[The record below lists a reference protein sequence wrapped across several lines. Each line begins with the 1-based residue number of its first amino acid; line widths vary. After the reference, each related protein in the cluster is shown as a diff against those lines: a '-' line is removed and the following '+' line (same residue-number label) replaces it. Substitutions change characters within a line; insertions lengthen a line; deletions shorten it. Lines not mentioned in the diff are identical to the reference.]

1 MNFLTKLIK
10 TRVSTTRT
18 RAQDNVYQTAGNRA
32 PLYLAKNSRGGPV
45 VFTEEGSLLTVGPPG
60 TGKSRGVVVWNLQA
74 YPGSLM
80 VTDPKGELTR
90 WTAQHRAEH
99 LAQRIAVLDPFHISG
114 VRSDSVNLLSSL
126 VRAVSQE
133 QGFRSEAER
142 IGRLLLPDLTEI
154 KDPYWRNGARTLI
167 VSSALF
173 LAAFRPDQCH
183 LPGLHTVLWLNEHQ
197 FLESVLGAMRNS
209 DALNGAL
216 RQYGEN
222 VIELVKNQ
230 KKQFGIFREEAR
242 TALAIFA
249 PDEPC
254 GLASRTGTI
263 DLAELI
269 DGNTTVYICLPPHM
283 VASHGRWM
291 GLITA
296 QATHGIMAANSAGD
310 CVFMLDEF
318 PNLGPLPVVL
328 EAVAQ
333 LRSKGLRVWA
343 FIQDIAQ
350 LQNVYGVKGAEALLN
365 QAQVLQVLGCQS
377 DQLARYIEHR
387 AGTFTNKA
395 VNYNLPSPLD
405 PTAVPT
411 RSVHEIAASVLPA
424 GRVLNLPAG
433 QQILLRRNFPTMIGF
448 TEIWRGPHL

>member
-1 MNFLTKLIK
+1 
-10 TRVSTTRT
+10 
-18 RAQDNVYQTAGNRA
+18 
-32 PLYLAKNSRGGPV
+32 
-45 VFTEEGSLLTVGPPG
+45 
-60 TGKSRGVVVWNLQA
+60 
-74 YPGSLM
+74 
-80 VTDPKGELTR
+80 
-90 WTAQHRAEH
+90 
-99 LAQRIAVLDPFHISG
+99 
-114 VRSDSVNLLSSL
+114 
-126 VRAVSQE
+126 
-133 QGFRSEAER
+133 
-142 IGRLLLPDLTEI
+142 
-154 KDPYWRNGARTLI
+154 
-167 VSSALF
+167 
-173 LAAFRPDQCH
+173 
-183 LPGLHTVLWLNEHQ
+183 
-197 FLESVLGAMRNS
+197 
-209 DALNGAL
+209 
-216 RQYGEN
+216 
-222 VIELVKNQ
+222 
-230 KKQFGIFREEAR
+230 
-242 TALAIFA
+242 
-249 PDEPC
+249 
-254 GLASRTGTI
+254 
-263 DLAELI
+263 
-269 DGNTTVYICLPPHM
+269 
-283 VASHGRWM
+283 
-291 GLITA
+291 
-296 QATHGIMAANSAGD
+296 MAANSAGD